1 VPVGRVG
8 EDAIAKKTMRTV
20 FLAKAR
26 EAKGEVHMRKTAV
39 RAILALTVVGVMV
52 FAASAATVSAQESRS
67 IQGELI
73 QVDTDAQTLVVRGE
87 DGMPMQFQY
96 TDETE
101 VSGAQ
106 DSIAGLASEQNARVT
121 VHFTEEDG
129 ARKATRI
136 EVQPAQ

>member
-1 VPVGRVG
+1 MDLTKQRG
-8 EDAIAKKTMRTV
+8 
-20 FLAKAR
+20 KAN
-26 EAKGEVHMRKTAV
+26 MRKTAV
-39 RAILALTVVGVMV
+39 RAILALTVAGLMV
-52 FAASAATVSAQESRS
+52 FAGAASVAAQESRS
-67 IQGELI
+67 IQGELV

-106 DSIAGLASEQNARVT
+106 DSIAGLATEQNAKVT
-121 VHFTEEDG
+121 VHFTEEEG

-136 EVQPAQ
+136 EVQPAQQPAQ